1 MLESLYSD
9 LRSAARGL
17 ARSPGFTIVAGAILA
32 IGIAA
37 TTVMFALV
45 QGVLLRPL
53 PLPEQ
58 ERLVLAWKDQPRSGL
73 SHHPFG
79 DRDIDRIASASR
91 LFKAVAGVD
100 ANGAGREVIA
110 DEAEASYV
118 HTALVTGGFFG
129 VLEIE
134 PVLGRTLGPA
144 DDVDGAERTVVIS
157 HALWQRRYGGSHAV
171 IGRRITLGDERF
183 AIVGV
188 MPAGVD
194 YPTGVEI
201 WRTTHSVLANGPF
214 GDAARREVDLVG
226 RLQPGVTIPQATAE
240 LIALNRRLED
250 EAAPGAPR
258 GLVPVL
264 HRFEDVVV
272 GRVRPALVWLMAA
285 VSLVLIIA
293 SANVANLLL
302 LRGDSRRAEL
312 AVREALGAR
321 RGRIVR
327 LLLMEG
333 GVITVAAATVG
344 LLIARWILQAVLT
357 LLPDGLPRLD
367 SIRIDVGVTVFVV
380 LVALATSAMAGLAPA
395 LTLGRAD
402 LVTALTGGGRGASGA
417 STGSLRRTLV
427 VAQIALAVL
436 MLSAAGV
443 LIRSVLHLQSLDTG
457 FAGERLVF
465 VDLAVSRARLA
476 DRPRHAQFLRQAVA
490 RLESYPSIPGATPV
504 NAAPFSEEGGWD
516 VVRFT
521 VEGQTD
527 LQSAAN
533 PALNFEAVYPN
544 YFATLG
550 IAVQRGRA
558 FAESDRSGGLA
569 VAIVSDDLA
578 ARLWP
583 AGVDPIGKR
592 LKLGR
597 SDSAEPWRLVVGVA
611 AATRYRDLARPR
623 PTLYLPAA
631 QFLDTAQRL
640 VIRSAASLDIVASLA
655 REEIRAI
662 DPGVRTMRVA
672 PFSEMLA
679 RPLARPRFN
688 MLVLTI
694 FAVAALLLSAVG
706 LHAVMT
712 AYVRERDREIAVRI
726 ALGATPGRVR
736 RLVLRE
742 ALGLVVVGGGLG
754 LAGAVIVV
762 RLAEGMFQGQRPADP
777 ASFVGTTLVWAAA
790 ALLAIVIPVRQ
801 ASRLDAVALLRR

>member
-1 MLESLYSD
+1 M
-9 LRSAARGL
+9 
-17 ARSPGFTIVAGAILA
+17 
-32 IGIAA
+32 
-37 TTVMFALV
+37 
-45 QGVLLRPL
+45 
-53 PLPEQ
+53 
-58 ERLVLAWKDQPRSGL
+58 
-73 SHHPFG
+73 
-79 DRDIDRIASASR
+79 
-91 LFKAVAGVD
+91 
-100 ANGAGREVIA
+100 
-110 DEAEASYV
+110 
-118 HTALVTGGFFG
+118 
-129 VLEIE
+129 
-134 PVLGRTLGPA
+134 
-144 DDVDGAERTVVIS
+144 
-157 HALWQRRYGGSHAV
+157 

-201 WRTTHSVLANGPF
+201 WRTTHSVPANGPF

-226 RLQPGVTIPQATAE
+226 RLQPGVTIAQAAAE

-250 EAAPGAPR
+250 EAMAGAPR
-258 GLVPVL
+258 GLVPIVQRL
-264 HRFEDVVV
+264 EDVVV

-285 VSLVLIIA
+285 VSLVLVIA

-327 LLLMEG
+327 LLLMET
-333 GVITVAAATVG
+333 GVITVAAAMVG
-344 LLIARWILQAVLT
+344 LLLARWMLQGVLT

-367 SIRIDVGVTVFVV
+367 SIRID
-380 LVALATSAMAGLAPA
+380 ARRDRIRRAGYARD
-395 LTLGRAD
+395 LGDRRPCTGAD
-402 LVTALTGGGRGASGA
+402 AGTGRSRDRTERRRPRRLRRP
-417 STGSLRRTLV
+417 TGPLRRTLV

-436 MLSAAGV
+436 VLSAAGV
-443 LIRSVLHLQSLDTG
+443 LIRNVLHLQSIDTG
-457 FAGERLVF
+457 FVGERLVF

-476 DRPRHAQFLRQAVA
+476 DRARHAQFLGQAVA
-490 RLESYPSIPGATPV
+490 RLESHASIAGATPV

-516 VVRFT
+516 VTRFT
-521 VEGQTD
+521 VEGQSD

-544 YFATLG
+544 YFSTLG
-550 IAVQRGRA
+550 VPVRRGRP
-558 FAESDRSGGLA
+558 FTESDRSDGFP

-583 AGVDPIGKR
+583 QGVDPIGKR

-597 SDSAEPWRLVVGVA
+597 SDSREPWRVVVGVA
-611 AATRYRDLARPR
+611 AATRYRDLSRPR

-640 VIRSAASLDIVASLA
+640 VVRSAASLDVVASLA
-655 REEIRAI
+655 REEVRGV
-662 DPGVRTMRVA
+662 DPSVRTMRVA
-672 PFSEMLA
+672 PFSEMLD

-694 FAVAALLLSAVG
+694 FAIAALLLSAVG

-726 ALGATPGRVR
+726 ALGATQ
-736 RLVLRE
+736 
-742 ALGLVVVGGGLG
+742 
-754 LAGAVIVV
+754 AVCDGSCFAK
-762 RLAEGMFQGQRPADP
+762 RSGSWL
-777 ASFVGTTLVWAAA
+777 SAAA
-790 ALLAIVIPVRQ
+790 S
-801 ASRLDAVALLRR
+801 ASAEP